1 MSLVVEQAPGRNDL
15 RRKTAVRERD
25 DERRASAKHAR
36 ALTKDLDRT
45 GEVVDRHADG
55 RAVEAGVAE
64 RQARL
69 LIQIAHEPFR
79 GARIR
84 RQLFPIHPE
93 QNHFALGGLRR
104 QVTDPAAHEIE
115 DRSTRRKVFAIELG
129 DGGDGPVVDV
139 RDEARTLVEEIVGRL
154 VESREELR
162 RKRQH
167 GHPCRSPSA
176 CGLRVRVRFYS
187 LTMRILVVED
197 ERKVASFIRQGLQED
212 GHAAEIAADGAAALE
227 LVEAAPAYD
236 LVILDLMLPKRDGFE
251 VLKTLRQQRS
261 QTPVLVLTARDSVS
275 DKVRGLDLGADDYLT
290 KPFAFDEF
298 LARVRAL
305 LRRGAGQ
312 RAPVFKLDDLSLDP
326 ATRQVTRGSRRITLT
341 AREYALLE
349 YFLRNVGRVLTRPMI
364 AQHVWGLDFDT
375 ESNIIDVYVGYLRRK
390 IDGDGERRLLHTV
403 RGAGY
408 MLGLEA

>member
-1 MSLVVEQAPGRNDL
+1 
-15 RRKTAVRERD
+15 
-25 DERRASAKHAR
+25 
-36 ALTKDLDRT
+36 
-45 GEVVDRHADG
+45 
-55 RAVEAGVAE
+55 
-64 RQARL
+64 
-69 LIQIAHEPFR
+69 
-79 GARIR
+79 
-84 RQLFPIHPE
+84 
-93 QNHFALGGLRR
+93 
-104 QVTDPAAHEIE
+104 
-115 DRSTRRKVFAIELG
+115 
-129 DGGDGPVVDV
+129 
-139 RDEARTLVEEIVGRL
+139 
-154 VESREELR
+154 
-162 RKRQH
+162 
-167 GHPCRSPSA
+167 
-176 CGLRVRVRFYS
+176 
-187 LTMRILVVED
+187 MRILVVED
-197 ERKVASFIRQGLQED
+197 ERKVASFIRQGLQEE
-212 GHAAEIAADGAAALE
+212 GHAVEIAADGAAALE
-227 LVEAAPAYD
+227 LLEEAPAYD

-326 ATRQVTRGSRRITLT
+326 ATRQVTRGTRRITLT

-349 YFLRNVGRVLTRPMI
+349 YFLRNIGRVLTRPMI

-390 IDGDGERRLLHTV
+390 IDGEGERRLLHTM